1 MSDWHENK
9 TTFEWMNTQKDWH
22 PDEDLYTVVCLKNG
36 QSECCLTGDF
46 NTAWDYAERNKDT
59 LLYFYKMFAE
69 PKPIKES
76 E

>member
-1 MSDWHENK
+1 MSHKNER
-9 TTFEWMNTQKDWH
+9 TFEWMNTQKDWH

-36 QSECCLTGDF
+36 QAECFLTEDF

-69 PKPIKES
+69 PKALKKKE
-76 E
+76 

>member
-1 MSDWHENK
+1 MSHKNE

-36 QSECCLTGDF
+36 QAECFLTEDF

-69 PKPIKES
+69 PKALKKKE
-76 E
+76 

>member
-1 MSDWHENK
+1 MNHENK
-9 TTFEWMNTQKDWH
+9 TTFEWMNTQSHWH

-36 QSECCLTGDF
+36 QPESCLTANFD
-46 NTAWDYAERNKDT
+46 TAWNYAERNKDT

-69 PKPIKES
+69 PKPIKEG